1 MLTKGFR
8 SRRLDA
14 SLVEQATIV
23 QRSASVQ
30 VVEVIQLEKRCGRII
45 ASAKRPQLQLA
56 KVAKA
61 KRLRPRA
68 MAKAKMAMAKAK
80 IAKARAR
87 ARGKM
92 ELEQPMTVSRSGH
105 QLLTLERSLAFQGQQ
120 LDLTVGQMFGSFT
133 VVSLMSSFQIL
144 SALLKVNA
152 VADVTLRAKEFLVA
166 LFLGMSSQT
175 TLICFLK
182 DSCGSVDAKL
192 SGQTNTLLS
201 RPVVAALKSRHGELC
216 HTL

>member
-1 MLTKGFR
+1 MLTKGFP
-8 SRRLDA
+8 SRRLVA

-23 QRSASVQ
+23 PRSASVQ
-30 VVEVIQLEKRCGRII
+30 VVEVIQLEKRYGRII
-45 ASAKRPQLQLA
+45 ASTKRPQLQLA

-68 MAKAKMAMAKAK
+68 KAKMVMAKAK
-80 IAKARAR
+80 IAKARVK

-133 VVSLMSSFQIL
+133 VVNLMNSFQIL

>member
-1 MLTKGFR
+1 MAVALCAENGDIRR
-8 SRRLDA
+8 SIA
-14 SLVEQATIV
+14 K
-23 QRSASVQ
+23 
-30 VVEVIQLEKRCGRII
+30 EKAR
-45 ASAKRPQLQLA
+45 
-56 KVAKA
+56 VKA
-61 KRLRPRA
+61 KGR
-68 MAKAKMAMAKAK
+68 
-80 IAKARAR
+80 
-87 ARGKM
+87 M
-92 ELEQPMTVSRSGH
+92 ELEQPMTVNRSGH

-120 LDLTVGQMFGSFT
+120 LDLTAGQMFGSFT
-133 VVSLMSSFQIL
+133 VVNLMNSFQIL

>member
-1 MLTKGFR
+1 MLTKGFP
-8 SRRLDA
+8 SRRLVA

-45 ASAKRPQLQLA
+45 ANAKSPQLQLA

-61 KRLRPRA
+61 KRLRPR
-68 MAKAKMAMAKAK
+68 AMAKAK

-133 VVSLMSSFQIL
+133 VVNLMNSFQIL

-152 VADVTLRAKEFLVA
+152 VADVTLLAKEFLVA